1 MDTQHLNKLDEQ
13 IVQKYFAENIR
24 PLLSPQIIDRQHP
37 FPFLKNK
44 EQFVLTVLENKEKEK
59 DKDKSKDKSQ
69 TKGDSLQLGIVPFP
83 HLPPYFIFTLN
94 QRRRVL
100 FTADITSTAP
110 KSCTVSRRWWK
121 NTSCVLPAMRISR
134 STRDCTILTSTSAA
148 LGRNAQKTR
157 AGWMWSACNFP
168 RCPANGWSISSAK
181 SLK

>member
-69 TKGDSLQLGIVPFP
+69 TKGDSLQLGIVPFS

-100 FTADITSTAP
+100 FTADIILYCAQ
-110 KSCTVSRRWWK
+110 KLYGSRRWWK

-148 LGRNAQKTR
+148 LWRKCSKKRRQAGCGPPAIFLDARRTGGQFPLQKV
-157 AGWMWSACNFP
+157 
-168 RCPANGWSISSAK
+168 
-181 SLK
+181 